1 MTRPQHAASPTPCA
15 RLPSL
20 IFPVVLGIWPTRR
33 LCCIANH
40 LTCLLC
46 AQVRQQRNASNT
58 FRLSSRSLT
67 LSLPEEEVPKQ
78 FNLTHRARCSV
89 KDTTG
94 DSRKFLRDELVDPM
108 RDERELK
115 FVGARQSGVIG
126 RERHVPARALSARAA
141 QKQR

>member
-1 MTRPQHAASPTPCA
+1 MMAS
-15 RLPSL
+15 
-20 IFPVVLGIWPTRR
+20 
-33 LCCIANH
+33 H